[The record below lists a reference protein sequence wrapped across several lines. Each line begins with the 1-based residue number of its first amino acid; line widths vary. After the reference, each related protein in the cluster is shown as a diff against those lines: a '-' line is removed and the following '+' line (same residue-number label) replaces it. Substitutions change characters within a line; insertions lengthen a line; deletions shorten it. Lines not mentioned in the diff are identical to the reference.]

1 MLKGKVVLANTVQS
15 ILKNSIMHIS
25 RQTIIQK
32 NSKSS
37 SEKHLMGQQIL
48 T

>member
-25 RQTIIQK
+25 RQTITQK